1 MSDNFNDNNSELEPQ
16 NETTLQIINHDNSVD
31 LNAILDGLKSIYDP
45 EITDFSIYDLGLI
58 YKIEIKDSH
67 AHITMTLTSMSCPEA
82 QSIPEDAKNM
92 VQSLCPDA
100 NITVEVVFE
109 PTWTVDLMS
118 DEVKLKLNLL

>member
-1 MSDNFNDNNSELEPQ
+1 MSDVFNDNNSELPQ
-16 NETTLQIINHDNSVD
+16 NQETSLQIINHDNSVD

-58 YKIEIKDSH
+58 YKIEIKENH

-100 NITVEVVFE
+100 IISVEVVFE